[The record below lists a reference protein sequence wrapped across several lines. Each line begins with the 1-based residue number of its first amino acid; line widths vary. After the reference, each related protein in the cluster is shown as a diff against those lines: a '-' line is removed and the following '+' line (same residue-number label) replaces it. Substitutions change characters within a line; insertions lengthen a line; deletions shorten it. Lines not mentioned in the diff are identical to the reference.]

1 MVTTMAL
8 SAFPV
13 LYFFTFL
20 YYTDPGS
27 TFCVLLM
34 YLMGLQ
40 ESHFTSAGM
49 ESPCSNEIKVE
60 FEKYPNHVVLPD
72 IFARLHF

>member
-1 MVTTMAL
+1 MAL

-34 YLMGLQ
+34 YLMALQ
-40 ESHFTSAGM
+40 ENHLTSAGM
-49 ESPCSNEIKVE
+49 YWFGGVFIFKH
-60 FEKYPNHVVLPD
+60 PNM
-72 IFARLHF
+72 